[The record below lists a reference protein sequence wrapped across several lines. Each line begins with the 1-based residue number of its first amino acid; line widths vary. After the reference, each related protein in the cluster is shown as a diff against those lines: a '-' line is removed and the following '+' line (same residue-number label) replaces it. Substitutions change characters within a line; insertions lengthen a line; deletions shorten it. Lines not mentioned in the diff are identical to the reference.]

1 MPARRH
7 RKKSGSRSA
16 KVWPKRV
23 WRGAGGGG
31 GRGAEGGGCGG
42 CNGECAARERS
53 AVIVRRSTD
62 ELNKLRRSGLLV
74 YQILEDLR
82 QMACEGVTTHDL
94 EMAAE
99 KKIADAG

>member
-1 MPARRH
+1 M
-7 RKKSGSRSA
+7 
-16 KVWPKRV
+16 
-23 WRGAGGGG
+23 
-31 GRGAEGGGCGG
+31 
-42 CNGECAARERS
+42 
-53 AVIVRRSTD
+53 IVRRSTD

-99 KKIADAG
+99 KKIADAGARPAFKGYYTQASGTKYPFVLCTSVNEEVVHGMPSALLST